1 MARALDITVV
11 LSPVLRNLF
20 DGRLTVSLS
29 LPSTAQVGDVVE
41 SLLNLYPRS
50 KALLAG
56 DRENPSGRVL
66 HFALALGAQ
75 GLAAGQKVF
84 LFAPSRYPGGKR
96 AGLDG

>member
-1 MARALDITVV
+1 MV
-11 LSPVLRNLF
+11 LSPVLRNVF

-29 LPSTAQVGDVVE
+29 LPATARVGDVVE

-56 DRENPSGRVL
+56 DRENPSGRFL
-66 HFALALGAQ
+66 HFALAPGGE

-84 LFAPSRYPGGKR
+84 LFAPSRRPGGNL
-96 AGLDG
+96 AGLEG